1 MNKDEQSNGPKTRAS
16 LGIGQVLVIL
26 GLILVYGVGGYW
38 LICDVFQDPEAPWFV
53 KFGVPAIVVGL
64 TILFFTVLAQ
74 RLRAAKSDKY
84 VDIED

>member
-1 MNKDEQSNGPKTRAS
+1 MNNPMVRKHGLAWGLDKCWSS
-16 LGIGQVLVIL
+16 F